1 MVEDESQCL
10 ALVLSM
16 DGIFI
21 LELLRTLAGHK
32 FSVAE
37 TSNYYVPIFDR
48 NKIDFTGFDIIKDI
62 LMLENQIPLIVLLN
76 PYTDKELYI
85 LIMQIHLKV
94 HFT

>member
-1 MVEDESQCL
+1 MTETAVEDESQYL

-16 DGIFI
+16 DGFFI

-37 TSNYYVPIFDR
+37 TSNYYQPIFDR

-62 LMLENQIPLIVLLN
+62 LMLENQFPLIVLLN
-76 PYTDKELYI
+76 PYIDKELYI
-85 LIMQIHLKV
+85 LICRY
-94 HFT
+94 T

>member
-1 MVEDESQCL
+1 MTETTVEDKSQYL

-16 DGIFI
+16 DGFFI
-21 LELLRTLAGHK
+21 LKLLRTLAGHK

-37 TSNYYVPIFDR
+37 TSNYYEPIFNR

-85 LIMQIHLKV
+85 LICRY
-94 HFT
+94 T